1 MESKHK
7 IAALALMLAAAS
19 TTATAQTPPTAHP
32 FVERHRQM
40 QLLVSGNAGLKPPP
54 VFRDA
59 ADAPIGNASFDER
72 FAAMQRDS
80 GYSFVDPPR
89 GTSTHAAQPI
99 GNESFSER
107 FQQMQAA
114 SSNSGQWGF
123 QPGSNELANEA
134 NSTLTLAKPVIGFM
148 RGRAGS
154 ATPAP
159 AAPEK

>member
-1 MESKHK
+1 MNRTLKAT
-7 IAALALMLAAAS
+7 ITAVLLG
-19 TTATAQTPPTAHP
+19 TATLAVAQSPAES
-32 FVERHRQM
+32 FADYIRRSQA
-40 QLLVSGNAGLKPPP
+40 LVGPHFKPRPA
-54 VFRDA
+54 FRDT
-59 ADAPIGNASFDER
+59 ADAPIGSASFDER

-89 GTSTHAAQPI
+89 RTSTQAAQPI

-123 QPGSNELANEA
+123 QPGSNELASEA
-134 NSTLTLAKPVIGFM
+134 NSTLTLARPVIGFM
-148 RGRAGS
+148 RGRAGR